1 MAAEGKKGIT
11 ERLTEACIIKSMEGA
26 LIRKENKLALD
37 QKLDKSQKVCPG
49 SWSLRDTKIKERAFL
64 LHSL

>member
-1 MAAEGKKGIT
+1 MAAEGKKSIT

-26 LIRKENKLALD
+26 LIRNENKLALE

>member
-1 MAAEGKKGIT
+1 MAAEWKKGIT

-26 LIRKENKLALD
+26 LIRNENKLALE
-37 QKLDKSQKVCPG
+37 QKFDKSQKVCPG
-49 SWSLRDTKIKERAFL
+49 SWSLRDTKVRERAFF